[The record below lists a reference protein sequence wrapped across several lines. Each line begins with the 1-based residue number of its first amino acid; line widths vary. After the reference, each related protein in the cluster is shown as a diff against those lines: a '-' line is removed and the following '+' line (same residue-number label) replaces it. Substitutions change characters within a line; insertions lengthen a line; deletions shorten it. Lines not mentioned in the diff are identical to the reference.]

1 MRQRYF
7 HIRTFG
13 CGFDANECT
22 VPFRLSGLTV
32 SCSLRFLSL
41 AAMACFIPGRSKLA
55 GSSDIWSSMVDVLP
69 SLTLH
74 GQHDSVRVGWWR
86 EPTVCMQQI
95 RTYGAILNSGIAG
108 VANSGFGA
116 PQRVRLDTSDGKT
129 RATRFT
135 QPSNFDERTDGRVS

>member
-22 VPFRLSGLTV
+22 APFRLSGLTA

-69 SLTLH
+69 SLT
-74 GQHDSVRVGWWR
+74 V
-86 EPTVCMQQI
+86 
-95 RTYGAILNSGIAG
+95 
-108 VANSGFGA
+108 
-116 PQRVRLDTSDGKT
+116 T
-129 RATRFT
+129 RSA
-135 QPSNFDERTDGRVS
+135 